1 MKHTLICTAMAAGCL
16 QATLAGAAPQ
26 TINLITFGGDAV
38 ANAAVSIQVKGA
50 PRTAPASA
58 SASADM
64 GQRQRSFVPGLLVV
78 QTGTSVNFPN
88 FDTVRHHVYSFS
100 PTKTFEI
107 KLYAGTPAKPVV
119 FDKAGTATLG
129 CNIHDRMIAH
139 IHVVDTPYFGV
150 TDGMGRVTID
160 LPAGDHVARIEC
172 ADIVGLAPAPGTM
185 ARVEAT
191 RTSQGSPSSDRV
203 WGMNP

>member
-1 MKHTLICTAMAAGCL
+1 MKHMLICAAVSAGCL
-16 QATLAGAAPQ
+16 QASLAGAAPQ
-26 TINLITFGGDAV
+26 TINIITFGGDAV
-38 ANAAVSIQVKGA
+38 ANAAVSVHVKGVS
-50 PRTAPASA
+50 PTAPAG
-58 SASADM
+58 ASADM

-78 QTGTSVNFPN
+78 QTGTSVSFPN

-107 KLYAGTPAKPVV
+107 KLYAGTPAKPVI

-160 LPAGDHVARIEC
+160 LPAGDHVARIWTVPMGETS
-172 ADIVGLAPAPGTM
+172 PGIEQPLRAGGGPVTL
-185 ARVEAT
+185 RIT
-191 RTSQGSPSSDRV
+191 P
-203 WGMNP
+203 P

>member
-1 MKHTLICTAMAAGCL
+1 MLDFFRTYSEQLEILIEGDNPYADQLLRHADVDLLRNHLQRDERITAY
-16 QATLAGAAPQ
+16 ATGRSVGVGR
-26 TINLITFGGDAV
+26 TIWVVT
-38 ANAAVSIQVKGA
+38 SQ
-50 PRTAPASA
+50 S
-58 SASADM
+58 
-64 GQRQRSFVPGLLVV
+64 LLVV
-78 QTGTSVNFPN
+78 QTGTSVSFPN

-107 KLYAGTPAKPVV
+107 KLYAGTPAKPVI

-160 LPAGDHVARIEC
+160 LPAGDHVARIWTVPMGETS
-172 ADIVGLAPAPGTM
+172 PGIEQPLRAGGGPVTL
-185 ARVEAT
+185 RIT
-191 RTSQGSPSSDRV
+191 P
-203 WGMNP
+203 P